1 MTWVKTEEE
10 RWSELRRSRMTSFA
24 WILRELTSERSLC
37 YYEVSN
43 YTKSLNLR
51 EKTQKGQFTLNI
63 SALIKN
69 AVWATIKTSATPK
82 SGIWVPETLQKE
94 EYFPYDKNLLYVK
107 SETLYWV
114 PLKVYQSNDLGEIV
128 LIWVKTE

>member
-24 WILRELTSERSLC
+24 WILWELTSERSLC